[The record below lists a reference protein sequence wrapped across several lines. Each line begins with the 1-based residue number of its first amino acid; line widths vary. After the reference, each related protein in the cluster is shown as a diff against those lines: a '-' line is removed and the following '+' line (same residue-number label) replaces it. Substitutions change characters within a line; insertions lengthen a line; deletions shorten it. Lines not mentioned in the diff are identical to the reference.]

1 LTYCKN
7 TQVHL
12 IFGQT
17 VGAVEWNSGKKTN
30 WVNLYPAKK
39 SGNGYWDYYCV
50 NPDTERSKIALHP
63 GSISLGCIS
72 VPDSSCWLRLEKKLK
87 QQNPNLAY
95 VTGVQSSG
103 FKAFM
108 SFSCNGNSVANKQIT
123 KTVSVIGSLQVTN

>member
-1 LTYCKN
+1 
-7 TQVHL
+7 
-12 IFGQT
+12 
-17 VGAVEWNSGKKTN
+17 
-30 WVNLYPAKK
+30 
-39 SGNGYWDYYCV
+39 
-50 NPDTERSKIALHP
+50 
-63 GSISLGCIS
+63 LGCIS